1 MSEYLSSTCSLPS
14 AWVSASL
21 KRASSVMKAS
31 TVCMPLTSESLRSH
45 RYSASRSQP
54 GTVTTDGQKGSRT
67 RLSSPCSFGSSTT
80 MEPRHGSAT
89 TSTPSPD
96 TSHPVHTRSTMQLT
110 TSTRPASL
118 ACSDSTAAWSFSH
131 ANRIGGSAC
140 SPSHS
145 GSDESRG
152 SSTPSMAPP
161 SEHEKEVARASSSPS
176 SSRLEP
182 KTRLCGG
189 IASGTPSPAATTST
203 FCTTTLLLTLI
214 RSWSGFEPPCRKS
227 CCHRALGRWT
237 TANGTPDAD
246 TAGTTSPRP
255 SRPAPN
261 ASCSGPSAFCKTSS
275 VTSGSSSQSSASHS
289 RCQSSP
295 HSVCTVFCHAHI
307 FCQSSRVRCLLSSFV
322 VGTSNKSSSNASGPL
337 APSFSTSASYSCTSH
352 SDIWPSSFTWHSST
366 VRGSGPIELEDV
378 AAIWMSRAG
387 TTGHALLQLPWS
399 DGMPWSDGIVSPAT
413 SGKAVGSII
422 IMPDT
427 TVD

>member
-1 MSEYLSSTCSLPS
+1 MPSSAFRSSRASIHRSVGRSRVSHRLETPPPSTLETTSSVSEKRCSSTLSAWLSKTSHASSRVATSCHSMMFSMPKSSMSCAQRALRHASHVRCASRSMSEYLSSTCSLPS
-14 AWVSASL
+14 ACDAL

-67 RLSSPCSFGSSTT
+67 LLSSPCSFGSSTT

-189 IASGTPSPAATTST
+189 IASGTPPSRAATTST
-203 FCTTTLLLTLI
+203 FWTTTLLLTLI

-237 TANGTPDAD
+237 TANGTPDAEI
-246 TAGTTSPRP
+246 AGTTSPRP
-255 SRPAPN
+255 SRPAP
-261 ASCSGPSAFCKTSS
+261 K
-275 VTSGSSSQSSASHS
+275 
-289 RCQSSP
+289 
-295 HSVCTVFCHAHI
+295 
-307 FCQSSRVRCLLSSFV
+307 
-322 VGTSNKSSSNASGPL
+322 
-337 APSFSTSASYSCTSH
+337 
-352 SDIWPSSFTWHSST
+352 
-366 VRGSGPIELEDV
+366 
-378 AAIWMSRAG
+378 
-387 TTGHALLQLPWS
+387 
-399 DGMPWSDGIVSPAT
+399 
-413 SGKAVGSII
+413 
-422 IMPDT
+422 
-427 TVD
+427 